1 MSNNSQSGGGTG
13 GTGSTPGGRSHIQSL
28 KMLANGRYRLM
39 NQAGRGG
46 MSVVYHAY
54 DTQND
59 RDVAIKILSLDL
71 ALEDSFL
78 ARFRRE
84 SELMRDMQHP
94 NILRAYDYGQDG
106 EIIYLVMSYYGG
118 GTLKA
123 RMNGPVPLG
132 AAANYLAQVAAGLGY
147 AHARN
152 IVHRDVKPSNVLIHH
167 ASDNLVLSDFGI
179 AKALSNSN
187 LQRTGTIMGTP
198 LYMAP
203 EQFLDRVDQ
212 RTDIYSLGVMLYQ
225 MLTGEV
231 PFKGEGIGFK
241 HLNDPVPPMVAFGVS
256 YDPAI
261 EAVVQK
267 ALAKRP
273 EARYQHVEE
282 MAAAFTQAVQDYGE
296 SQTAFIDLAKPT
308 MLTKV
313 DKVIASQWAEQ
324 VNQEALPGQAE
335 FSALPVL
342 EPRVEGTAPQ
352 RQSIDGAMSH
362 KFPPFRASVVNNPEA
377 VGQPPATYSQ
387 PSFTPSRPVTP
398 PNSNSVPYRPTNYN
412 PTPYQSFNG
421 PPLQAN
427 SYQSSANPQP
437 TFSPALPSFVPPPAL
452 SVSSAVP
459 NQGGPRW
466 LVIALVAVLV
476 LGLGALGTGVLL
488 FLAGQNNSKATAT
501 SVANNTPNPNQ
512 NITSVA
518 TTNTAN
524 PNQTTSNPIVTNTTN
539 QNPTAAPNN
548 SITPTSTGPA
558 TTNPVGPITPPVN
571 APAKDFEVLYVS
583 QVTTNTKVIFSF
595 VGKTGERKA
604 LTDVVTG
611 TQDTNP
617 VWVNSQTI
625 VFQSDRDKGR
635 AALYKMSA
643 DGSAATKIIDNAYSP
658 AVYPYGNIIVYVSSN
673 DNNIYEINF
682 PSTNPKQLTHDTHK
696 KLGPTFSPDGT
707 KLVYSIE
714 DDNHIY
720 QIHLLDLNNPKAN
733 AITLVQSSQVHCL
746 YPVFSPDGTKIAYN
760 TAAINPKDD
769 EDRLPLDI
777 FTYQIG
783 NKETPTNLTN
793 GQGHNSRPVWLQ
805 DNRGSGDR
813 SRLYFN
819 SDRGAGEW
827 ARIFVMNTDGT
838 SQNPLILDKATNGD
852 EQKVDDYAPSVWLL
866 N

>member
-1 MSNNSQSGGGTG
+1 MSNNSQSGSGTG
-13 GTGSTPGGRSHIQSL
+13 GTGSTGGSRGHGPSL
-28 KMLANGRYRLM
+28 KMLANGRYRVM

-84 SELMRDMQHP
+84 SELMRDLQHP

-106 EIIYLVMSYYGG
+106 ELIYLVMSYYGG

-123 RMNGPVPLG
+123 RMDGPVPLG
-132 AAANYLAQVAAGLGY
+132 AAANYLSQVAAGLGY
-147 AHARN
+147 AHSRN

-187 LQRTGTIMGTP
+187 SQRTGTIMGTP

-212 RTDIYSLGVMLYQ
+212 RTDIYALGVVLYQ
-225 MLTGEV
+225 MLTGDV

-241 HLNDPVPPMVAFGVS
+241 HLNDPVPPMAAFGVS

-273 EARYQHVEE
+273 EARFQHVEE
-282 MAAAFTQAVQDYGE
+282 MSAAFTQAVQNYGE
-296 SQTAFIDLAKPT
+296 NQTAFINLAQPT
-308 MLTKV
+308 LLTKV
-313 DKVIASQWAEQ
+313 DKAIASQWAES
-324 VNQEALPGQAE
+324 VNGEALPGQDN
-335 FSALPVL
+335 FSALPIL
-342 EPRVEGTAPQ
+342 EPPAPGYQPTA
-352 RQSIDGAMSH
+352 I
-362 KFPPFRASVVNNPEA
+362 
-377 VGQPPATYSQ
+377 SQ
-387 PSFTPSRPVTP
+387 QLS
-398 PNSNSVPYRPTNYN
+398 
-412 PTPYQSFNG
+412 
-421 PPLQAN
+421 AN
-427 SYQSSANPQP
+427 SYQPTAISQP
-437 TFSPALPSFVPPPAL
+437 PFVPALPTFIPPSASSAVQNPVPYQPLNNQPPRANSYQQ
-452 SVSSAVP
+452 SVSSQPLFVPALPPSVPFSAPSASSAVNNP
-459 NQGGPRW
+459 VAPLRDSVVQNPGGPRW
-466 LVIALVAVLV
+466 LVIALVAILV
-476 LGLGALGTGVLL
+476 LALGAVGAGVLL
-488 FLAGQNNSKATAT
+488 YLAGQNNSKTPT
-501 SVANNTPNPNQ
+501 PGVANNTPNPAQTTLNVA
-512 NITSVA
+512 ITNS
-518 TTNTAN
+518 N
-524 PNQTTSNPIVTNTTN
+524 PNQTTLGPVVTVTPGQTT
-539 QNPTAAPNN
+539 TAAPNN
-548 SITPTSTGPA
+548 PTTPNGPA
-558 TTNPVGPITPPVN
+558 TTNRVGPVTPPVN
-571 APAKDFEVLYVS
+571 APAKDFQVLYVS
-583 QVTTNTKVIFSF
+583 QITTNTKVIFSF
-595 VGKTGERKA
+595 NSKTGERKA
-604 LTDVVTG
+604 LTDMVTG

-625 VFQSDRDKGR
+625 IFQSDREKGR
-635 AALYKMSA
+635 ASLYKMSA
-643 DGSAATKIIDNAYSP
+643 DGNAATKIIDNAYSP
-658 AVYPYGNIIVYVSSN
+658 AVSAFGSNIVYVSSN
-673 DNNIYEINF
+673 DNNLYEINF
-682 PSTNPKQLTHDTHK
+682 PSTNPKQLTYDTHK

-707 KLVYSIE
+707 KLAYSIE

-733 AITLVQSSQVHCL
+733 AITLVQSNQVHCL

-760 TAAINPKDD
+760 TAVINPKDD

-777 FTYQIG
+777 LTFQIG
-783 NKETPTNLTN
+783 SKEAPINLTN
-793 GQGHNSRPVWLQ
+793 GQGHNSRPVWIQ

-827 ARIFVMNTDGT
+827 ARVFVMNTDGT
-838 SQNPLILDKATNGD
+838 GQNPLILDKDTNGD
-852 EQKVDDYAPSVWLL
+852 EQKVDDYAPTVLLL